1 MKKEAEPKWINQFYA
16 RAGLHSSHPLPK
28 SKEQRIYYGMIEAI
42 GWDCFKYGD
51 APQGVTEEQVRDYL
65 IKHKD
70 RIKAE
75 AMSDY
80 LSLLAGVFDFL
91 VETKQDKKR

>member
-1 MKKEAEPKWINQFYA
+1 MKKDAEPKWINQFYE

-42 GWDCFKYGD
+42 GWGCFRYSD
-51 APQGVTEEQVRDYL
+51 APQGVTEEQVKDYL
-65 IKHKD
+65 IKRKD

-80 LSLLAGVFDFL
+80 LSLLAGAFDFL
-91 VETKQDKKR
+91 RDKKRD